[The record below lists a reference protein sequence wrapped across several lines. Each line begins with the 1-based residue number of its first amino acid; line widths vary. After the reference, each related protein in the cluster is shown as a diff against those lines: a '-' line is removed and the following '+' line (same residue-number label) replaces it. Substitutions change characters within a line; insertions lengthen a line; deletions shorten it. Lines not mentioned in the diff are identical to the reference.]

1 VRLPEVRDQIA
12 EAVDVDD
19 LPNRGPGHLVWLR
32 QRERGEVDH
41 ADPEVMERG
50 PVGEMSG
57 GRRKDIASVK
67 RGAEWEYPV
76 FLFGEL
82 VGLPFSRGCDAPHL
96 ERPALKAGVCVGDDV
111 GEQAVVGARE
121 LPWLVRTAIGRR
133 RVPTPGSMTATRM
146 ASAGK

>member
-1 VRLPEVRDQIA
+1 VHLPEVRDQVA

-19 LPNRGPGHLVWLR
+19 LANRGPGHLAWLR

-41 ADPEVMERG
+41 ADPEVMERA

-82 VGLPFSRGCDAPHL
+82 VGLPFSGGVTRPISNAP
-96 ERPALKAGVCVGDDV
+96 R
-111 GEQAVVGARE
+111 
-121 LPWLVRTAIGRR
+121 
-133 RVPTPGSMTATRM
+133 
-146 ASAGK
+146 